1 MPFEIIAASNM
12 GFCQGVRRAFERV
25 AEVARVEKEV
35 ETLGALV
42 HNRQVQEKLQESG
55 VTAVNNIQEISGK
68 TVVISAHG
76 VAPAILNAIKGKNV
90 KVVDTTC
97 PYVTRAQQAA
107 SRLHKAG
114 YYVIVYGDAGH
125 IEVKGIIGW
134 AQGEGVATLDVRG
147 IGDAEC
153 LPKKL
158 GVLSQTTQI
167 PSRFAAFV
175 GNLISSPV
183 FRDRELRVI
192 DTICHDSRHRQAETL
207 EIAAGCDLVF
217 VIGGRH
223 SANTRHL
230 KEMCGEITETYLVE
244 TAEEIE
250 PALLKG
256 KKRVGVTAGAS
267 TDDETIEEVLKKLR
281 QISASGQI

>member
-25 AEVARVEKEV
+25 AEVARVEKGV

-134 AQGEGVATLDVRG
+134 AQGEGVATLDVKG

>member
-25 AEVARVEKEV
+25 AEVARVEKGV

-107 SRLHKAG
+107 SRL
-114 YYVIVYGDAGH
+114 
-125 IEVKGIIGW
+125 
-134 AQGEGVATLDVRG
+134 
-147 IGDAEC
+147 
-153 LPKKL
+153 
-158 GVLSQTTQI
+158 
-167 PSRFAAFV
+167 
-175 GNLISSPV
+175 
-183 FRDRELRVI
+183 
-192 DTICHDSRHRQAETL
+192 
-207 EIAAGCDLVF
+207 
-217 VIGGRH
+217 
-223 SANTRHL
+223 
-230 KEMCGEITETYLVE
+230 
-244 TAEEIE
+244 
-250 PALLKG
+250 
-256 KKRVGVTAGAS
+256 
-267 TDDETIEEVLKKLR
+267 
-281 QISASGQI
+281 